1 MPFIIETEKMKIIVR
16 TLQGLETVLA
26 DELHQLGC
34 TDLQIL
40 TRAVAC
46 EASTKQM
53 YAANCLLRTAIK
65 VMVPLKEVVVQNEHQ
80 LYAAVKDIA
89 WEDIFSIQQSFAVEG
104 VVHSDIFRH
113 SQYAALKSKDAIAD
127 RFRDLT
133 GKRPF
138 VNPVSPDIAIVIHIR
153 QNVLTILL
161 DASGAS
167 LHQRGYRV
175 YPVEAPLNEVL
186 AAGMIL
192 LSEWDRKTTFVDP
205 MCGSGTLL
213 IEAAYLAA
221 NIPPQ
226 SPERKYCF
234 QNWKTY
240 DAALWREVQQEAK
253 ENIRMEDLP
262 KIKGFDK
269 SIRCV
274 NASKTNIEEAGLS
287 GKIEVDRADFFQLE
301 GESNIFIMTNPPY
314 DARLKEDDIHLFYK
328 QMGDTF
334 KKKYNDTTAWVIG
347 GNIGA
352 LKQIG
357 LKPGKKISLLN
368 GDIEA
373 GFYKFDLYEGSRK
386 NSAGSLDG
394 GNPS

>member
-1 MPFIIETEKMKIIVR
+1 MKIIVR
-16 TLQGLETVLA
+16 TLQGLEAVLA
-26 DELHQLGC
+26 DELQQLGC
-34 TDLQIL
+34 SEIQIL

-46 EASTKQM
+46 EADTKQL

-65 VMVPLKEVVVQNEHQ
+65 VMVPLKEVVVRNEQQ

-89 WEDIFSIQQSFAVEG
+89 WEEIFSIHQSFSVEG

-127 RFRDLT
+127 RFRELT

-138 VNPVSPDIAIVIHIR
+138 VNPVSADIAIVIHIR
-153 QNVLTILL
+153 QNILTILL
-161 DASGAS
+161 DASGSS

-186 AAGMIL
+186 AAGMVL
-192 LSEWDRKTTFVDP
+192 LSGWDRQTTLVDP

-213 IEAAYLAA
+213 IEAAYLAG

-226 SPERKYCF
+226 SPDRKYCF
-234 QNWKTY
+234 QNWKTF
-240 DAALWREVQQEAK
+240 DGSIWKQVQNEAK
-253 ENIRMEDLP
+253 ENIKLSQIPEL
-262 KIKGFDK
+262 IGFDK

-274 NASKTNIEEAGLS
+274 NATKTNVEEAGLA
-287 GKIEVDRADFFQLE
+287 GKINVERADFFQNKGHE
-301 GESNIFIMTNPPY
+301 GVFVITNPPY
-314 DARLKEDDIHLFYK
+314 DERLKEDDIHLFYR
-328 QMGDTF
+328 QIGDTL
-334 KKKYNDTTAWVIG
+334 KKNYQNTTTWIIG
-347 GNIGA
+347 GNLGA

-368 GDIEA
+368 GDIES
-373 GFYKFDLYEGSRK
+373 GFYKFELYEGSRK
-386 NSAGSLDG
+386 NKSVDDADE
-394 GNPS
+394 